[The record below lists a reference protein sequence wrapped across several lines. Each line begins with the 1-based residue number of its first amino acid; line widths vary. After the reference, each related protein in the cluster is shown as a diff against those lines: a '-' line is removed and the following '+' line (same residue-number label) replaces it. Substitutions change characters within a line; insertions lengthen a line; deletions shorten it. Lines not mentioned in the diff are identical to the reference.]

1 MNDIAALT
9 ALTEL
14 QKNIARIEALMI
26 SVSTGRSEIEKR
38 NDEYNSLYLEIEK
51 SVRSLNSKGISISN
65 KNPFTSLQD
74 FWAYCRGKIP
84 TYAKR
89 REYVAD
95 MYKDMNDIV
104 KKALENEGDVSS
116 SVVESTK
123 PQVLVC
129 RHCGNET
136 VHSIL
141 KRYENSMGIFN
152 GKGTILQPISQY
164 YFLMKCE
171 TCSEP
176 SLYGNWELVDDP
188 EDLKQAKLL
197 FPTSEE
203 LSNVVPESVRKVY
216 RKALRV
222 KKIDPDAFAVN
233 IRKGLEHICKD
244 QKARGSNLFQQLQDL
259 AKRNILP
266 SVLADATD
274 VLREIGNIGAHASE
288 KEVGPELAEI
298 ADDFFKLMIEYVY
311 VLPSRLGDISA
322 KLKS

>member
-1 MNDIAALT
+1 MNEKTRSTELV
-9 ALTEL
+9 EL
-14 QKNIARIEALMI
+14 QKKIARIEALMI
-26 SVSTGRSEIEKR
+26 SVSTGRSVIEERK
-38 NDEYNSLYLEIEK
+38 DEYHSLHLEIER
-51 SVRSLNSKGISISN
+51 SVESLDIKGISILN
-65 KNPFTSLQD
+65 KNPFASLQD
-74 FWAYCRGKIP
+74 FWAHCRGKVP

-89 REYVAD
+89 REYVTD
-95 MYKDMNDIV
+95 MYKDLNDMV
-104 KKALENEGDVSS
+104 KKALNDEGDGSS
-116 SVVESTK
+116 SMVKNMK

-136 VHSIL
+136 VHSVL
-141 KRYENSMGIFN
+141 KRYENSTGIFDE
-152 GKGTILQPISQY
+152 KGTIVQPISQY

-188 EDLKQAKLL
+188 EDLKEAKLL
-197 FPTSEE
+197 FPTLEE
-203 LSNVVPESVRKVY
+203 LSSVVPESVRIGY

-233 IRKGLEHICKD
+233 IRKGLEYICKD
-244 QKARGSNLFQQLQDL
+244 QKARGDNLFQQLQDL
-259 AKRNILP
+259 AKRNVLP

-288 KEVGPELAEI
+288 KEVGPELAET